1 MNLTDK
7 HTTVFIIR
15 TAAVIIKPVL
25 CSFQGSYSQYA
36 FNTLILFD
44 FSVYSC
50 RRVMIYNATIQ
61 CWNPLN
67 ISSLCHLREVFL
79 ATVTSGLLNMDLNL
93 HL

>member
-61 CWNPLN
+61 CHPKQEESAQYFFLMP
-67 ISSLCHLREVFL
+67 SQGGFPCHCDIWF
-79 ATVTSGLLNMDLNL
+79 A
-93 HL
+93 